1 MISKYCKN
9 FTKKKNSSFR
19 NVLNLV
25 KGCVN
30 LTIKLLIA
38 DDDSL
43 IRESLKI
50 LIGLEED
57 FNVVACV
64 ENGQEA
70 VDYCLNNSVDV
81 ALLDIR
87 MPVLN
92 GVEAIREIAV
102 KTSTKCLILTTFDED
117 EYINAA
123 VRYGAKGYIL
133 KNNSPDKIKAAI
145 KVVHSGNMVMQEGI
159 LDKVLKGIDSDNR
172 SNISRDLFTERELEI
187 MEAIADGL
195 SNKAISARLFISE
208 GTVKNYITSILD
220 KTALEHRTQIAI
232 YYLTGGSN
240 AQNRK

>member
-1 MISKYCKN
+1 MP
-9 FTKKKNSSFR
+9 
-19 NVLNLV
+19 
-25 KGCVN
+25 
-30 LTIKLLIA
+30 IKILIA

-50 LIGLEED
+50 IIGLDEE
-57 FNVVACV
+57 FNVLACV

-70 VDYCLNNSVDV
+70 IDYCLNNQVDV

-92 GVEAIREIAV
+92 GVEAIKEIAK
-102 KTSTKCLILTTFDED
+102 KTATKCLILTTFDED
-117 EYINAA
+117 DYINAA

-159 LDKVLKGIDSDNR
+159 IDKVLKGIDSDNGSKLNR
-172 SNISRDLFTERELEI
+172 NLFTEREIEV
-187 MEAIADGL
+187 MGAIADGL
-195 SNKAISARLFISE
+195 SNREISGRLFISE

-220 KTALEHRTQIAI
+220 KTNLEHRTQIAI
-232 YYLTGGSN
+232 YYLKGG
-240 AQNRK
+240 NR

>member
-1 MISKYCKN
+1 MP
-9 FTKKKNSSFR
+9 
-19 NVLNLV
+19 
-25 KGCVN
+25 
-30 LTIKLLIA
+30 IKLLIA

-50 LIGLEED
+50 IIELDEE
-57 FNVVACV
+57 FNVLACV

-70 VDYCLNNSVDV
+70 IEYCLNNSVDV

-92 GVEAIREIAV
+92 GVEAIKQIAI

-145 KVVHSGNMVMQEGI
+145 KVVYSGNMVIQEGI
-159 LDKVLKGIDSDNR
+159 IDKMLKGIDSDKSNKLNR
-172 SNISRDLFTERELEI
+172 NLFTEREIEI

-195 SNKAISARLFISE
+195 SNKEISARLFISE
-208 GTVKNYITSILD
+208 GTVKNYITSILN
-220 KTALEHRTQIAI
+220 KTNLDHRTQIAI
-232 YYLTGGSN
+232 YYLKGGN
-240 AQNRK
+240 K